1 MDDAAEVVSVDM
13 KAAFENRV
21 KEETMM
27 QTQLIEEH
35 KELRSGR
42 SSYQSGRSSPR
53 FKGAIGGLYGLALRP
68 TSLDRCRSTSVDRQ
82 PDANDYRHDMQVPTP
97 THSHRSRGG
106 SMSSH
111 NSCTKEERLEVV
123 TTQSRDNNARE
134 AKDKTYSGG
143 VLDLFSERS
152 SPPGSPMVLRD
163 LSLSQRRD
171 NNAREAKDKTY
182 SGGVID
188 LFSERSSPPGSPMVR
203 RVLSLSQRSRE
214 DNNARVRIEEDY
226 SYGSMEDSTMRVHMK
241 EGYEEHILSHGNR
254 RKETNQR
261 IRLEDGYDSKT
272 LNTTE
277 AILKMNREDLLKL
290 SRLHIN
296 GSSDFKDK
304 ETWLRAEEQWI
315 TEQIKIEEEVQLR
328 QEREERRWCRQREKI
343 KEQQDALVRKEALEL
358 YCTRHGF
365 PNVHEAR
372 KQGCAWRPARAP
384 ATYAL
389 HNAAMNNDIRIVEM
403 LIQERA
409 SRIQRD
415 SAGLTAEQVAS
426 KRNRRGSHDGVIRL
440 LWEAHSPK
448 HGGGQSSLYV

>member
-1 MDDAAEVVSVDM
+1 MVDAAEVVSVDM
-13 KAAFENRV
+13 KAAIESRV

-27 QTQLIEEH
+27 QTQFIEEQ

-42 SSYQSGRSSPR
+42 SSYRSGGSSPR
-53 FKGAIGGLYGLALRP
+53 FKGAIGGLSGLALRP

-82 PDANDYRHDMQVPTP
+82 HDASDYRHDMQMPTP
-97 THSHRSRGG
+97 TRSHRSRDG

-111 NSCTKEERLEVV
+111 NSCAKEERQEVV
-123 TTQSRDNNARE
+123 TPRSRMSHHSRDNARE
-134 AKDKTYSGG
+134 
-143 VLDLFSERS
+143 V
-152 SPPGSPMVLRD
+152 
-163 LSLSQRRD
+163 
-171 NNAREAKDKTY
+171 KDKTY

-203 RVLSLSQRSRE
+203 RDLSLSQRSRE

-226 SYGSMEDSTMRVHMK
+226 SHGSMEDSTMRVHMK
-241 EGYEEHILSHGNR
+241 EGYEDHILSHGNR
-254 RKETNQR
+254 TKETNQR
-261 IRLEDGYDSKT
+261 IRLEDGYDSKM

-315 TEQIKIEEEVQLR
+315 TEQIKIEEEVRLR
-328 QEREERRWCRQREKI
+328 QEREERHWCRQREKI

-365 PNVHEAR
+365 PTIHEAR
-372 KQGCAWRPARAP
+372 KQGCAWRPSRAP

-440 LWEAHSPK
+440 LREAHSPK

>member
-152 SPPGSPMVLRD
+152 SPPGSPMV
-163 LSLSQRRD
+163 RR
-171 NNAREAKDKTY
+171 
-182 SGGVID
+182 G
-188 LFSERSSPPGSPMVR
+188 
-203 RVLSLSQRSRE
+203 LSLSQRSRE
-214 DNNARVRIEEDY
+214 DNNACVRIEEDY
-226 SYGSMEDSTMRVHMK
+226 SHGSMEDSTMRVHMK
-241 EGYEEHILSHGNR
+241 EGYEDHILSHGNR
-254 RKETNQR
+254 TKETNQR
-261 IRLEDGYDSKT
+261 IRLEDGYDSNM

-277 AILKMNREDLLKL
+277 AILKMNHADLLKL

-315 TEQIKIEEEVQLR
+315 TEQIKIEEEVRLR
-328 QEREERRWCRQREKI
+328 QEREERHWCRQREKI

-403 LIQERA
+403 LIQEGA
-409 SRIQRD
+409 SRMQRD

-426 KRNRRGSHDGVIRL
+426 KHNKLGSHDEVIRL
-440 LWEAHSPK
+440 LREANFPK
-448 HGGGQSSLYV
+448 HAGGHRDLYV